1 MSKRKWRVVILAW
14 AVLSAVW
21 LVSRPL
27 LAPAEPA
34 FDWMPNRLH
43 VVIDAGHGG
52 EDGGAVSGA
61 GEKESNVNLEISFK
75 LRDLLAF
82 LGVDTMMLREEDRS
96 LHNPEAKTIREK
108 KVSDLHNRV
117 DLVENSGCD
126 LLISIHQNSYPQ
138 AICLGSQVFYAATEG
153 SSELAKALQQL
164 LRTIQPEN
172 HRESRAIG
180 EGVYLINHISCP
192 AVLVECGFLSSPQEA
207 ELLGEDVYQKKLAAA
222 LACGLANVQTWKWG
236 SMT

>member
-1 MSKRKWRVVILAW
+1 MKKRTWRIAILA
-14 AVLSAVW
+14 AVGLSAAF
-21 LVSRPL
+21 LISKPL

-52 EDGGAVSGA
+52 EDGGAVSESGA
-61 GEKESNVNLEISFK
+61 KESDLNLEISFR

-82 LGVDTMMLREEDRS
+82 LGVDTMMLREKDCS
-96 LHNPEAKTIREK
+96 LHNQEAKTIREK

-117 DLVENSGCD
+117 DFVEESGCD
-126 LLISIHQNSYPQ
+126 VLISIHQNSYPQ
-138 AICLGSQVFYAATEG
+138 AICLGSQVFYAETKG
-153 SSELAKALQQL
+153 SAELAEALQQKL
-164 LRTIQPEN
+164 GAIQPEN

-180 EGVYLINHISCP
+180 ENVYLLNHISCP

-207 ELLGEDVYQKKLAAA
+207 KLLGEDTYQKKLAAS
-222 LACGLANVQTWKWG
+222 LACGLTNVQQWKWG

>member
-1 MSKRKWRVVILAW
+1 MKKQMWRVVILA
-14 AVLSAVW
+14 AVVLSAVW
-21 LVSRPL
+21 IGVKPW

-52 EDGGAVSGA
+52 EDGGAVSDA
-61 GEKESNVNLEISFK
+61 GIKESDLNLEISFR

-82 LGVDTMMLREEDRS
+82 LGVDTMMLREDDRS
-96 LHNPEAKTIREK
+96 LHSQEAKTIREK

-117 DLVENSGCD
+117 DFIEESGCD
-126 LLISIHQNSYPQ
+126 VLISIHQNSYPQ
-138 AICLGSQVFYAATEG
+138 AVCLGSQVFYAETEG
-153 SSELAKALQQL
+153 SSELAKALQQKL
-164 LRTIQPEN
+164 SVIQPEN

-180 EGVYLINHISCP
+180 ESVYLLNHISCP

-207 ELLGEDVYQKKLAAA
+207 EMLGEDTYQKKLAVS
-222 LACGLANVQTWKWG
+222 LACGLANVQQWKWG